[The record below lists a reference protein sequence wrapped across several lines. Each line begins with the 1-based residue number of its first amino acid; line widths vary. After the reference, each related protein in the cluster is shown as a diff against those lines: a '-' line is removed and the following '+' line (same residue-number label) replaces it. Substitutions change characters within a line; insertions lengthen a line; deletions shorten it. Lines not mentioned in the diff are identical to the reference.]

1 MKKLEEQFNEYLEY
15 CENIRRMSDQTLHA
29 KKWICKNILES
40 DSMNISRIE
49 ELTNKHVNDWVREQT
64 ARGVSGRTVNNR
76 LVHLVAMIR
85 YFQDMGISIPEL
97 KLRFIMKQKEEPLHR
112 VHYSKTQLDQVL
124 RMADRLEWLAISLCF
139 DCGFRITEL
148 RNLRLMDFDGRRV
161 SFIGKGSKLREAYI
175 SEETKARL
183 DDWVRRERIT
193 DYLWEV
199 ETSKKKRHLLSVEE
213 LRYRMRIPFRKAGF
227 VNFHPHSL
235 RHSFATDIVENGAS
249 LEVTK
254 EMLGHANIT
263 ITERY
268 VHSFEGRLGEYFDR
282 YKFATQTA

>member
-1 MKKLEEQFNEYLEY
+1 MRKLENQLNEYLSY
-15 CENIRRMSDQTLHA
+15 CQDIRRMSDQTLHT
-29 KKWICKNILES
+29 KKWICKNLLES
-40 DSMNISRIE
+40 DSMRINSIE
-49 ELTNKHVNDWVREQT
+49 EMTNKNVNDWVREQT
-64 ARGVSGRTVNNR
+64 ARGVSGRTINNR

-85 YFQDMGISIPEL
+85 YFQDMGVSIPGL

-161 SFIGKGSKLREAYI
+161 SFVGKGSKLREAYI
-175 SEETKARL
+175 SEETKKRL

-199 ETSKKKRHLLSVEE
+199 ETSKQKRHLLSVEE
-213 LRYRMRIPFRKAGF
+213 LRYRMRRPFRQAGF

-249 LEVTK
+249 LEITK
-254 EMLGHANIT
+254 EMLGHSNIT

-268 VHSFEGRLGEYFDR
+268 VHSFEGHLSEYFDQ
-282 YKFATQTA
+282 YKFAPQLA